1 MGRERSEGVDASC
14 ELVKRVLPAVVNLH
28 VQVAPNHPSRLALG
42 DERMGSGC
50 LIDSRGYILTVNY
63 VVLGARSIR
72 VTLHDGRS
80 LRGSIAAQ
88 DFDTGLAVVKI
99 SGSKLQA
106 LPLESSHHLTLGQP
120 VFIVASISESDR
132 RVAGGHVTYLGDFDA
147 YWEYMLDRCIKTTA
161 FNPGFGGG
169 PLLNLKGNVVGVVS
183 LNLSEVAKFSLAIP
197 AEMFERHRDELLQH
211 GKVVSRR
218 CRAWVGF
225 FPNQTEEGVVV
236 SGLVPDG
243 PAASSGMKEGDVI
256 LAVDFQS
263 VSTRQD
269 LYCAL
274 WRKRAGERV
283 AFSVKRGS
291 KKDVVEVQ
299 SGDRAEFYK

>member
-1 MGRERSEGVDASC
+1 MDASC
-14 ELVKRVLPAVVNLH
+14 ELVKRALPAVVNLH
-28 VQVAPNHPSRLALG
+28 VQVAANHPSRLALG

-50 LIDSRGYILTVNY
+50 LIDPRGYILTVNY

-72 VTLHDGRS
+72 VTLHDGRA
-80 LRGSIAAQ
+80 LRGTLAAQ

-99 SGSKLQA
+99 SGPKLQA
-106 LPLESSHHLTLGQP
+106 LPLQSSQHLTLGQP
-120 VFIVASISESDR
+120 VFIVATTSESER

-147 YWEYMLDRCIKTTA
+147 YWEYMLDRCIKTTVL
-161 FNPGFGGG
+161 NPGFGGG
-169 PLLNLKGNVVGVVS
+169 PLLDLKGRVVGVVS

-197 AEMFERHRDELLQH
+197 TEMFERHRDELLQH
-211 GKVVSRR
+211 GRVISRR

-225 FPNQTEEGVVV
+225 FPNQTEEGVVI

-243 PAASSGMKEGDVI
+243 PAASSGIKEGDVI

-263 VSTRQD
+263 VGTRQD
-269 LYCAL
+269 LYSSL

-283 AFSVKRGS
+283 AFTIKRRS
-291 KKDVVEVQ
+291 KKEVVEVI

>member
-1 MGRERSEGVDASC
+1 VDASC
-14 ELVKRVLPAVVNLH
+14 ELVKRVLPATVNLH

-50 LIDSRGYILTVNY
+50 LIDPRGYVLTVNY

-80 LRGSIAAQ
+80 FRGTIAAQ
-88 DFDTGLAVVKI
+88 DFDAGLAVVKI
-99 SGSKLQA
+99 NGSKLRA
-106 LPLESSHHLTLGQP
+106 LQVGSSRHLSLGQP
-120 VFIVASISESDR
+120 VFILACTSENER
-132 RVAGGHVTYLGDFDA
+132 RVAGGHVTYLGEFDA

-161 FNPGFGGG
+161 LNPGFGGG
-169 PLLNLKGNVVGVVS
+169 PLFDLKGRLVGIVS
-183 LNLSEVAKFSLAIP
+183 LNLSEVARFSLAIP
-197 AEMFERHRDELLQH
+197 AEMFLRHRDELLQH
-211 GKVVSRR
+211 GRVLSRR

-225 FPNQTEEGVVV
+225 FPNQTEEGVVI
-236 SGLVPDG
+236 SGLVPEG
-243 PAASSGMKEGDVI
+243 PAASSGIQEGDIIV
-256 LAVDFQS
+256 AVDFQS
-263 VSTRQD
+263 VVTRQD

-283 AFSVKRGS
+283 AFTVRRGPN
-291 KKDVVEVQ
+291 KEVVEVA

>member
-1 MGRERSEGVDASC
+1 MDASC

-42 DERMGSGC
+42 EERMGSGF
-50 LIDSRGYILTVNY
+50 LIDPRGYILTVNY
-63 VVLGARSIR
+63 AVLGAKSIR

-80 LRGSIAAQ
+80 LRGTIAAQ
-88 DFDTGLAVVKI
+88 DFDTGLAVVKVN
-99 SGSKLQA
+99 GPKLKA
-106 LPLESSHHLTLGQP
+106 LSLESSQHLILGQP
-120 VFIVASISESDR
+120 VFIVASTSESDR

-169 PLLNLKGNVVGVVS
+169 PLLDLKGNVVGVVS
-183 LNLSEVAKFSLAIP
+183 LNLSEVARYSLAIP
-197 AEMFERHRDELLQH
+197 AEMFERHRDELLRH
-211 GKVVSRR
+211 GKVVSRG
-218 CRAWVGF
+218 CRAWVGL
-225 FPNQTEEGVVV
+225 FPNQTEEGIVV

-263 VSTRQD
+263 VTTRQD
-269 LYCAL
+269 VYCAL

-283 AFSVKRGS
+283 AFTVKRESGR
-291 KKDVVEVQ
+291 EVIEVA
-299 SGDRAEFYK
+299 SSDRAEFYK

>member
-1 MGRERSEGVDASC
+1 VDASC
-14 ELVKRVLPAVVNLH
+14 ELVKRVLPAVVSLH
-28 VQVAPNHPSRLALG
+28 VEVAANHPSCLALG
-42 DERMGSGC
+42 DERMGSGS
-50 LIDSRGYILTVNY
+50 LIDPRGYILTVNY

-72 VTLHDGRS
+72 VSLPDGRS

-88 DFDTGLAVVKI
+88 DFDTGLALVKI
-99 SGSKLQA
+99 SGSRLPA
-106 LPLESSHHLTLGQP
+106 LPLGSSQQLSLGQP
-120 VFIVASISESDR
+120 VFIMASSSESDR

-147 YWEYMLDRCIKTTA
+147 YWEYMLDRCIKTSV

-169 PLLNLKGNVVGVVS
+169 PLLDLKGQVVGVVS
-183 LNLSEVAKFSLAIP
+183 LNLSEVAKYSLAIP
-197 AEMFERHRDELLQH
+197 AEMFERNRDELLKH

-243 PAASSGMKEGDVI
+243 PAAISGIKEGDVV

-263 VSTRQD
+263 VGTRPD

-283 AFSVKRGS
+283 VFTVKRGAM
-291 KKDVVEVQ
+291 KEIIQVA

>member
-1 MGRERSEGVDASC
+1 VDASC
-14 ELVKRVLPAVVNLH
+14 ELVKRVLPATVNLH
-28 VQVAPNHPSRLALG
+28 VQVAANHPSRLALG

-50 LIDSRGYILTVNY
+50 LIDPRGYVLTVNY

-72 VTLHDGRS
+72 VSLHDGRS
-80 LRGSIAAQ
+80 FRGTIAAQ
-88 DFDTGLAVVKI
+88 DFDAGLAVVRI
-99 SGSKLQA
+99 NGSKLRA
-106 LPLESSHHLTLGQP
+106 LQVGSSRHLSLGQP
-120 VFIVASISESDR
+120 VFIVASISEKER
-132 RVAGGHVTYLGDFDA
+132 RVAGGCVTYLGEFDA

-169 PLLNLKGNVVGVVS
+169 PLLDLKGQVVGIVS
-183 LNLSEVAKFSLAIP
+183 LNLSEMAKFSMAIP
-197 AEMFERHRDELLQH
+197 AEMFENHRDELLQH

-236 SGLVPDG
+236 SGLVPEG
-243 PAASSGMKEGDVI
+243 PAASCGMKEGDVI

-263 VSTRQD
+263 VGTRQD
-269 LYCAL
+269 LYSSL

-283 AFSVKRGS
+283 AFTVKRGS
-291 KKDVVEVQ
+291 EKEVVEVA

>member
-1 MGRERSEGVDASC
+1 VDASC

-28 VQVAPNHPSRLALG
+28 VEVVANHPSCLALG
-42 DERMGSGC
+42 DERMGSGS
-50 LIDSRGYILTVNY
+50 LIDPRGYILTVNY

-72 VTLHDGRS
+72 VSLPDGRS

-88 DFDTGLAVVKI
+88 DFDTGLALVKI
-99 SGSKLQA
+99 SGSRLPA
-106 LPLESSHHLTLGQP
+106 LPLGSSQQLSLGQP
-120 VFIVASISESDR
+120 VFIMASSSESDR

-147 YWEYMLDRCIKTTA
+147 YWEYMLDRCIKTSV

-169 PLLNLKGNVVGVVS
+169 PLLDLKGQVVGVVS
-183 LNLSEVAKFSLAIP
+183 LNLSEVAKYSLAIP
-197 AEMFERHRDELLQH
+197 AEMFERNRDELLKH

-243 PAASSGMKEGDVI
+243 PAAISGIKEGDVV

-263 VSTRQD
+263 VGTRPD

-283 AFSVKRGS
+283 VFTVKRGAM
-291 KKDVVEVQ
+291 KEIIQVA

>member
-1 MGRERSEGVDASC
+1 MDASC
-14 ELVKRVLPAVVNLH
+14 ELVKRVLPATVNLH

-50 LIDSRGYILTVNY
+50 LIDPRGYVLTVNY

-72 VTLHDGRS
+72 VSLADGRS
-80 LRGSIAAQ
+80 FRGTVAAQ
-88 DFDTGLAVVKI
+88 DFDVGLAIVRI
-99 SGSKLQA
+99 NGSKLQA
-106 LPLESSHHLTLGQP
+106 LEVGSSRHLSLGQP
-120 VFIVASISESDR
+120 VFIIASTSEKER
-132 RVAGGHVTYLGDFDA
+132 RVAGGLVTYLGDFDA

-169 PLLNLKGNVVGVVS
+169 PLLDLKGRVVGVVS
-183 LNLSEVAKFSLAIP
+183 LNLSEMARFSMAIP
-197 AEMFERHRDELLQH
+197 AELFEAHRDELLQH
-211 GKVVSRR
+211 GRIVSRG

-236 SGLVPDG
+236 SGLVPEG
-243 PAASSGMKEGDVI
+243 PAARCGIKEGDVV

-263 VSTRQD
+263 IGTRQD
-269 LYCAL
+269 LYGAL

-283 AFSVKRGS
+283 AFTVKRGS
-291 KKDVVEVQ
+291 AKEVVEVA

>member
-1 MGRERSEGVDASC
+1 VDASS
-14 ELVKRVLPAVVNLH
+14 ELVKRALPAVVNLH
-28 VQVAPNHPSRLALG
+28 VQVAANHPSRLALG

-50 LIDSRGYILTVNY
+50 LIDPRGYILTVNY

-72 VTLHDGRS
+72 VTLHDGRA
-80 LRGSIAAQ
+80 LRGTLAAQ

-99 SGSKLQA
+99 SGPKLQA
-106 LPLESSHHLTLGQP
+106 LPLQSSQHLTLGQP
-120 VFIVASISESDR
+120 VFIVATTSESER

-147 YWEYMLDRCIKTTA
+147 YWEYMLDRCIKTTVL
-161 FNPGFGGG
+161 NPGFGGG
-169 PLLNLKGNVVGVVS
+169 PLLDLKGRIVGVVS

-197 AEMFERHRDELLQH
+197 TEMFERHRDELLQH
-211 GKVVSRR
+211 GRVVSRG

-225 FPNQTEEGVVV
+225 FPNQTEEGVMI

-243 PAASSGMKEGDVI
+243 PAASSGIKEGDVI

-263 VSTRQD
+263 VTTRPD

-283 AFSVKRGS
+283 AFTIKRRS
-291 KKDVVEVQ
+291 KKEVVEVV

>member
-1 MGRERSEGVDASC
+1 MDASC
-14 ELVKRVLPAVVNLH
+14 ELVKRVLPAMISLH
-28 VQVAPNHPSRLALG
+28 VNVAPNHPSRLALG

-50 LIDSRGYILTVNY
+50 LIDPRGYILTVNY
-63 VVLGARSIR
+63 VVLGARSIK

-80 LRGSIAAQ
+80 FRGTIAAQ

-99 SGSKLQA
+99 NGSKLQA
-106 LPLESSHHLTLGQP
+106 LQLGSSRQLMLGQP
-120 VFIVASISESDR
+120 VFIVASTSESER
-132 RVAGGHVTYLGDFDA
+132 RVAGGHVSYLGDFDA

-169 PLLNLKGNVVGVVS
+169 PLLDLKGQVVGVVS

-197 AEMFERHRDELLQH
+197 AELFQQHRDELLQH
-211 GKVVSRR
+211 GKVVSRP

-225 FPNQTEEGVVV
+225 FPNPTEEGVVV

-243 PAASSGMKEGDVI
+243 PAACSGMKEGDVV

-263 VSTRQD
+263 VATRQD
-269 LYCAL
+269 LYGAL

-283 AFSVKRGS
+283 AFTIKRGS
-291 KKDVVEVQ
+291 NKEVIEVP
-299 SGDRAEFYK
+299 SADRAEFYK

>member
-1 MGRERSEGVDASC
+1 MDASC
-14 ELVKRVLPAVVNLH
+14 DLVKRVLPAVVNLH
-28 VQVAPNHPSRLALG
+28 VEVAPGHPSRVALG
-42 DERMGSGC
+42 DERMGSGF
-50 LIDSRGYILTVNY
+50 LIDPRGYVLTVNY
-63 VVLGARSIR
+63 VVMGARSVR
-72 VTLHDGRS
+72 VTLQDGRS
-80 LRGSIAAQ
+80 LRGTIAAQ
-88 DFDTGLAVVKI
+88 DFDTGLAVVKV
-99 SGSKLQA
+99 SGPKLKA
-106 LPLESSHHLTLGQP
+106 LPLVSSQRLGLGQP
-120 VFIVASISESDR
+120 VFIVATTSESER

-169 PLLNLKGNVVGVVS
+169 PLLDLKGRVVGVVS

-197 AEMFERHRDELLQH
+197 AELFQRHRDELLQH

-218 CRAWVGF
+218 CRAWIGF
-225 FPNQTEEGVVV
+225 FPNQSEEGIVI

-263 VSTRQD
+263 VTTRQD

-283 AFSVKRGS
+283 AFTIKRGP
-291 KKDVVEVQ
+291 KKEVVAVE

>member
-1 MGRERSEGVDASC
+1 MDASC
-14 ELVKRVLPAVVNLH
+14 ELVRCVLPATVNLH

-50 LIDSRGYILTVNY
+50 LIDPSGYILTVNY
-63 VVLGARSIR
+63 VVLGARTIR
-72 VTLHDGRS
+72 VSLQDGRS
-80 LRGSIAAQ
+80 FRGTIAAQ

-99 SGSKLQA
+99 SGSKLRA
-106 LPLESSHHLTLGQP
+106 IPVGSSQHLTLGQP
-120 VFIVASISESDR
+120 VFILASTSENER
-132 RVAGGHVTYLGDFDA
+132 RVAGGHVSYLGDFDA

-169 PLLNLKGNVVGVVS
+169 PLLDLKGRVVGIVS
-183 LNLSEVAKFSLAIP
+183 LNLSEVARYSLAIP
-197 AEMFERHRDELLQH
+197 AEMFQWHRDELLQH
-211 GKVVSRR
+211 GRVVSRR

-225 FPNQTEEGVVV
+225 FPNQTEEGVVI
-236 SGLVPDG
+236 SGMVPEG
-243 PAASSGMKEGDVI
+243 PAASSGMKEGDII

-263 VSTRQD
+263 VVTRQD

-283 AFSVKRGS
+283 AFTVRRGS
-291 KKDVVEVQ
+291 DKEVVEVA